1 MRPVRSTD
9 TDPTEPVS
17 EGVCHTP
24 LRVRPSIHYPH
35 MKPTPKKLKNGMSVI
50 LVPQK
55 GASSMTLL
63 VLTRVGS
70 RYETRDISGG
80 SHFIEHL
87 MFKGTKKRPDTQD
100 ISRELDRY
108 GAEYNAYTDKDVTGY
123 YIKMDAS
130 KTELAVDMLHDMLF
144 HSKYDAKE
152 MDRERG
158 VILEEINM
166 YEDSPTRH
174 VDDLLEEVFFPEST
188 LGWNIAGTRDT
199 VKSMTREALVKY
211 RDAYYV
217 PERMTVVVA
226 GKIMPGLMT
235 LLQKTFGSVHRPD
248 GNDVPFL
255 PFTPPAKLK
264 QPVAYQEKA
273 TEQVQLAISFYGLK
287 MGDKDLAAAS
297 LLGVILG
304 GGMSSRLFVE
314 IREKRGLCYNVG
326 AGHQAREDIGMFSIM
341 AGLDKK
347 RMPEAIAALYAE
359 IKKTTKSLVTSEELR
374 RAKDNIRGRTM
385 LAFEDSAT
393 QAEWYGKQ
401 WLFRKKVE
409 TPEERMKR
417 FEKVTAADIR
427 RVAKVIFRPEAMA
440 SAVIGPFGKKEQ
452 VAKMLAWK

>member
-1 MRPVRSTD
+1 MGCDESRPY
-9 TDPTEPVS
+9 VS
-17 EGVCHTP
+17 III
-24 LRVRPSIHYPH
+24 PSHH

-70 RYETRDISGG
+70 RYETREINGA

-100 ISRELDRY
+100 ISRELERY

-130 KTELAVDMLHDMLF
+130 KTNLAVDMLYDMLF
-144 HSKYDAKE
+144 HSKFDAKE

-166 YEDSPTRH
+166 YEDNPSRH
-174 VDDLLEEVFFPEST
+174 VDELLEKVLFPDST
-188 LGWNIAGTRDT
+188 LGWNIAGPKENIRN
-199 VKSMTREALVKY
+199 VTREALVAY
-211 RDAYYV
+211 RDAYYI

-226 GKIMPGLMT
+226 GKIVPGLMA

-248 GNDVPFL
+248 GKDVPFT
-255 PFTPPAKLK
+255 PFTAPKSLK
-264 QPVAYQEKA
+264 QAIGYQEKQ
-273 TEQVQLAISFYGLK
+273 TEQVQLEIAFHGLK

-297 LLGVILG
+297 LLGLILG

-314 IREKRGLCYNVG
+314 IRERRGLCYNIG
-326 AGHQAREDIGMFSIM
+326 AGHQAHEDVGLFSIM
-341 AGLDKK
+341 AGLDRK
-347 RMPEAIAALYAE
+347 RVPEAVAVLYAE
-359 IKKTTKSLVTSEELR
+359 LKKVTKNLVTPEELR

-401 WLFRKKVE
+401 WLFRKKIE

-427 RVAKVIFRPEAMA
+427 KAAKLIFRPEAMA